1 MIKALK
7 KAAAILCCAAMAA
20 FMTGCMN
27 IGIGVD
33 VRSDGTAAMTARY
46 AIQNDYYSEDM
57 FEDTEYEIKSFNI
70 DGTDYTGYEIV
81 SDYVSYDELTAQMT
95 TLSEDGTKLFE
106 SASIVKGGNPFVK
119 TYKFDAVVSNLMGE
133 DEDTDDYAAMAAS
146 MLKVDFTLKLPGKV
160 KSCTGGTVSEDGTI
174 RFTVDPCAETVCS
187 AESSEVNLPLIIG
200 AGIAVI
206 AIIAVIA
213 VSSASKKKKNID
225 DGFTM

>member
-1 MIKALK
+1 MIKTVK
-7 KAAAILCCAAMAA
+7 KAAAMLCCAAMAA

-133 DEDTDDYAAMAAS
+133 DDESGDYAAMAAS
-146 MLKVDFTLKLPGKV
+146 MLKVDFTLKLPGEV
-160 KSCTGGTVSEDGTI
+160 KSCTGGVVTEDGTI
-174 RFTVDPCAETVCS
+174 RFAVDPSAETVCS

-200 AGIAVI
+200 AAVVAI

-213 VSSASKKKKNID
+213 VSSASKKKKIGD

>member
-1 MIKALK
+1 M
-7 KAAAILCCAAMAA
+7 LCCAAMAA

-95 TLSEDGTKLFE
+95 ALSEDGTKLFE

-146 MLKVDFTLKLPGKV
+146 MIKVDFTLKLPGKV

-213 VSSASKKKKNID
+213 VSSASKKKKDID

>member
-1 MIKALK
+1 M
-7 KAAAILCCAAMAA
+7 LCCAAMAA

-119 TYKFDAVVSNLMGE
+119 TYKFDAVVSNLMGD
-133 DEDTDDYAAMAAS
+133 DEEADDYAAMAAS

-213 VSSASKKKKNID
+213 VSSASKKKKDID